1 MERSGKAEIED
12 WCRGRVFC
20 GHLTMA
26 IAVETIPSSTRTYS
40 GVINS
45 VLIQTED
52 GRQYDSSIQYNRI
65 RDHSTDY
72 YHHFQSERP
81 RLFAKP
87 VVLLGLAIFVAV
99 WLFSESNRFAVFP
112 LTASS
117 HKFGKAK
124 VANMDN
130 GGNGT
135 DSFYEL
141 EKTYE
146 LDPLNGDDDQQF
158 DDELAIVE
166 DHKSKDTSTDDDDD
180 DVLGEDD
187 NFGDDKS
194 KTQSKEEKDKLW
206 ASNLTNSSN
215 ATTATETRVNATKYN
230 L

>member
-1 MERSGKAEIED
+1 
-12 WCRGRVFC
+12 
-20 GHLTMA
+20 MA
-26 IAVETIPSSTRTYS
+26 IAVETIPSSNRTYS

-72 YHHFQSERP
+72 YNHFQSERP

-87 VVLLGLAIFVAV
+87 GVLLGLAIFVAV
-99 WLFSESNRFAVFP
+99 WLFSESSRFAVFP

-117 HKFGKAK
+117 HKFDAAK

-130 GGNGT
+130 GGNET
-135 DSFYEL
+135 DSFYEMD
-141 EKTYE
+141 KTDE

-166 DHKSKDTSTDDDDD
+166 DHKSNDTSTDDGD
-180 DVLGEDD
+180 DVLGDDD
-187 NFGDDKS
+187 NFGDDESKKS
-194 KTQSKEEKDKLW
+194 TEESGKEV
-206 ASNLTNSSN
+206 SSTNFTNSTSN
-215 ATTATETRVNATKYN
+215 ATTAIEIRVNATKFN

>member
-1 MERSGKAEIED
+1 M
-12 WCRGRVFC
+12 
-20 GHLTMA
+20 
-26 IAVETIPSSTRTYS
+26 
-40 GVINS
+40 INS

-65 RDHSTDY
+65 RDSTDY
-72 YHHFQSERP
+72 YHHFQSGRP

-87 VVLLGLAIFVAV
+87 AVLLGLAIFVAV

-141 EKTYE
+141 ETTYE

-166 DHKSKDTSTDDDDD
+166 DHNSKDTSTDDD

-187 NFGDDKS
+187 NNFGDDES
-194 KTQSKEEKDKLW
+194 KKQIIEGSDEVSAAT
-206 ASNLTNSSN
+206 NFTNSSN
-215 ATTATETRVNATKYN
+215 ANTATETRVNATKNNYRY
-230 L
+230 